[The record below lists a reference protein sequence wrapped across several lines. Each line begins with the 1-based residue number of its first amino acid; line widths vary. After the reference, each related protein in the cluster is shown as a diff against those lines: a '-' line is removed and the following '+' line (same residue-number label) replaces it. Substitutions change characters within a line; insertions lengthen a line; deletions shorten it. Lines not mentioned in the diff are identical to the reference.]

1 MDVDDKNNDEN
12 NDKNNDAI
20 EESMIS
26 YDLYH
31 HPYCRLNCKYL

>member
-20 EESMIS
+20 EECMIS